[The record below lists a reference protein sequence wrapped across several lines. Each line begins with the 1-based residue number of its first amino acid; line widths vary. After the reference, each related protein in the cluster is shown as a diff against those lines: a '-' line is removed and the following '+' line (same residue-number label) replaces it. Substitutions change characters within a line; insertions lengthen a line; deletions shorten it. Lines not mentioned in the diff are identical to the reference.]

1 MIPRTRLTVQLYE
14 RVREKVVAELEP
26 IRLKLDK
33 LLEARDDSLD
43 DVDGESEK
51 DLSQQDREHVHELQ
65 HIRTAYVIRR
75 SLCDSR

>member
-1 MIPRTRLTVQLYE
+1 MTRPSLTVQLYE
-14 RVREKVVAELEP
+14 RVREKVIAELEP

-43 DVDGESEK
+43 DVDEESEK

-65 HIRTAYVIRR
+65 HIRTACVIRLFR
-75 SLCDSR
+75 CDTR